1 MTVKFTTDTT
11 KAIREWLKARGI
23 NTSARLFKNASAE
36 FEYEPNYNYI
46 KVPENYDGCLD
57 DIFVGWLKAHG
68 LKESL
73 GAVALSVLHEVG
85 HAVTYK
91 FFTDEEWLE
100 CATIKE
106 ILYQKENA
114 TDEEMGDLYWNVRD
128 EYAANM
134 WLIMFVNTFPDKA
147 KELSEKIKATVIMGE

>member
-11 KAIREWLKARGI
+11 KVIREWLKARGI
-23 NTSARLFKNASAE
+23 NTSARLFKNTSAE
-36 FEYEPNYNYI
+36 LEYDPNNNYI
-46 KVPENYDGCLD
+46 KVPETYDGCLD
-57 DIFVGWLKAHG
+57 NIFVAWLKAHG
-68 LKESL
+68 LKENL
-73 GAVALSVLHEVG
+73 GVVALSVLHEVG

-91 FFTDEEWLE
+91 FFTDEEWFE

-134 WLIMFVNTFPDKA
+134 WLIMFVNTFPEKA